1 MFLFSLLLLFFFL
14 LYSFINQ
21 NILVNKD
28 YDLKDGEKVNEQ
40 EHDPDQDQEQDQEES
55 QDQDQGHHEFET
67 DSQQS
72 NNDYEHYDELN
83 QSFLKGEGGDELPIN
98 SSYMMSLDL
107 RAHSPELSTEII
119 ENHDSI
125 EDENIC
131 RESDDLEKDLAEVT
145 SQLNLNAEKFLKDS
159 FDNNQILESNAQ
171 IYSGNS
177 NRRE

>member
-83 QSFLKGEGGDELPIN
+83 QSFLIDLYKRLVCKIYICSCCCKLLISPWN
-98 SSYMMSLDL
+98 SHPL
-107 RAHSPELSTEII
+107 
-119 ENHDSI
+119 
-125 EDENIC
+125 
-131 RESDDLEKDLAEVT
+131 
-145 SQLNLNAEKFLKDS
+145 F
-159 FDNNQILESNAQ
+159 
-171 IYSGNS
+171 
-177 NRRE
+177 